1 MYIFRLVCLSSLVAN
16 ILIYCARLYV
26 MYGIFLFLFFYS
38 LSLYVFYVLHSL
50 RNKTII
56 IYVCYHSHQ
65 IILFINCIVLF
76 SVSFNVRHCL
86 CFLTVSNKYV
96 YFKNR

>member
-1 MYIFRLVCLSSLVAN
+1 MYIFKLVCLSSLVAD

-26 MYGIFLFLFFYS
+26 MYGIFLFLFFTHCHCMF
-38 LSLYVFYVLHSL
+38 FYVLHSL

-65 IILFINCIVLF
+65 HN
-76 SVSFNVRHCL
+76 SF
-86 CFLTVSNKYV
+86 Y
-96 YFKNR
+96 

>member
-1 MYIFRLVCLSSLVAN
+1 LFVVTCREHFN
-16 ILIYCARLYV
+16 ILCSFICDV
-26 MYGIFLFLFFYS
+26 WDIFISFFYS